1 MFKNDKVLVERV
13 RKQSISKLLPLFD
26 AYRVFYGQDS
36 NMSKAEYF
44 LEYNIEQN
52 LIVSL
57 LATSIDS
64 GDPIGFC
71 QLFPSFSSVNM
82 CKIYILNDLFV
93 TSAYRRKGVGSFLID
108 SAILFSKQN
117 GVNRLK
123 LETANDNEI
132 GQRFYES
139 CGWKKSNFQPYF
151 FIEPK

>member
-1 MFKNDKVLVERV
+1 MFENDKVLVERV
-13 RKQSISKLLPLFD
+13 RKQSIRQLVPLFD

-36 NMSKAEYF
+36 NISKAEEF
-44 LEYNIEQN
+44 LEYNIEQD

-64 GDPIGFC
+64 GEAIGFC
-71 QLFPSFSSVNM
+71 QLFPSFSSVNL

-93 TSAYRRKGVGSFLID
+93 TTAYRRKGVGSFLIH

-123 LETANDNEI
+123 LETADDNKI
-132 GQRFYES
+132 GQCFYES
-139 CGWKKSNFQPYF
+139 LGWNKSNFKSYC
-151 FIEPK
+151 FIAE